1 MTATIENFKPLRD
14 DVLLIR
20 QPEEQKSMIF
30 VKDTADSDTHH
41 RYIVLKAGDQ
51 CKYVK
56 EGNIVIGDWRKIT
69 QPFDIRDKDGKI
81 VKVAITSEKELSAII
96 EE

>member
-1 MTATIENFKPLRD
+1 MTSTIENFKPLRD

-20 QPEEQKSMIF
+20 RPEEQKGVIF

-41 RYIVLKAGDQ
+41 HYIILKAGEQ

-56 EGNIVIGDWRKIT
+56 EGDIVVGDWRKIT
-69 QPFDIRDKDGKI
+69 QPFDLRDENGKI

>member
-1 MTATIENFKPLRD
+1 MQNNQISKFKPLRD
-14 DVLLIR
+14 DVLLFR
-20 QPEEQKSMIF
+20 RPDEQKSLIF

-41 RYIVLKAGDQ
+41 HYVVMKAGTD

-56 EGNIVIGDWRKIT
+56 EGDIVIGDWRKIT
-69 QPFDIRDKDGKI
+69 QPFDMRDDSGNI

-96 EE
+96 E